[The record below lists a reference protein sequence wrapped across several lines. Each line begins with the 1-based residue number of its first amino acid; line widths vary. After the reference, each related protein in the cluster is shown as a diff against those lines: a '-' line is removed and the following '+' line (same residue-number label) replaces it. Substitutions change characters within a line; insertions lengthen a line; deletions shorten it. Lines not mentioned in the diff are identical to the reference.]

1 MSSGI
6 TTPFAKPSTHVA
18 PHLTIKDQ
26 NDNEEKQQVKE
37 IRIGT
42 APQKFEVRKNADGSR
57 SIGGYAAT
65 FNDLSQDLSGF
76 KEKIA
81 PGVFKQS
88 LKDNPDVLCL
98 YGHDDNQILGRGSSG
113 TLEISE
119 DSKGLKFTCKLPDTS
134 TARDLI
140 ALMER
145 DDIRSM
151 SFGFYCIEDDWNE
164 VNGQAIRTLIQ
175 VVLFEISVVGM
186 PAYESSS
193 VSLRSAPKAIRA
205 KLIAARKK
213 DTIDAILDEPDDDD
227 SDNDDADECECDCEN
242 CQAGDCEQC
251 SNPDCDDENCL
262 DCPEQTRAAHLE
274 LIARRLR

>member
-1 MSSGI
+1 M
-6 TTPFAKPSTHVA
+6 TTK
-18 PHLTIKDQ
+18 K
-26 NDNEEKQQVKE
+26 KQQVKE

-81 PGVFKQS
+81 PGAFKQS